1 MDIRQDYEEPSIF
14 IATAV
19 LVLWCVGFGVVYMLY
34 NGIS

>member
-1 MDIRQDYEEPSIF
+1 MEIKQDYEQPSVF

-19 LVLWCVGFGVVYMLY
+19 MVLWVFGFGVVYMLY